1 MITPSTV
8 KIVADVAGFNRDMS
22 TAEKKMQS
30 FGGVVGGLKT
40 AAVSL
45 GAAMLASAG
54 VNGLSAMV
62 ARSMQ
67 LRDANAKLADR
78 LGITTQKVAAFTL
91 QSELSGIGMDGME
104 RALQKMTVRLQ
115 DAAEQGGPVADA
127 IKKIGLNVYELASK
141 KPDEAFFMISDAM
154 KNMTN
159 ANEKLNSVSD
169 IFGDKSLAITNML
182 NEGRAGFDLAAQK
195 ATEFGTAIS
204 RVDAAKLE
212 AANDSFTLMQESVD
226 GLATRIGI
234 RLSPMLQQM
243 AENFASNT
251 TAMAKMLGFRTE
263 EEELNHLLA
272 SRAGL
277 LKQIADIE
285 AAAGGK
291 VQGTAALS
299 ARADALRAEI
309 NLILN
314 KQRTETEA
322 FVASDKMRIV
332 EEQATAKRLENSA
345 LETTAIKN
353 KKVAI
358 DAELQ
363 AMRDREAYR
372 KELQTEMQAELAF
385 EAEGKRIFYDAE
397 IEALK
402 LQSAAEEDAAVQHN
416 ALVDQQLQ
424 LDQTAADS
432 KRAMQASVIG
442 NALSLMQMLG
452 GKSKT
457 WAKAAVVLDKAMSIA
472 KIAMATEVASM
483 NAAAAAAVG
492 GPGAVAAAV
501 ASMRAMGA
509 LSMGIVAGMGALELS
524 NINTGGGSSAS
535 GAGTGGAAGLSPY
548 GAPPVVMPMQQE
560 QRQGSIS
567 VYING
572 PTNEQFMVDTVV
584 PMLQDMVQ
592 HRDVIIVRND
602 SRNGQMLMDK

>member
-8 KIVADVAGFNRDMS
+8 KIVADVSGFNRDIS
-22 TAEKKMQS
+22 SAENKMQS
-30 FGGVVGGLKT
+30 FGGVLGGLKT
-40 AAVSL
+40 AAVGL

-54 VNGLSAMV
+54 VNGISAMV

-78 LGITTQKVAAFTL
+78 LGITTQKVAGLVL

-182 NEGRAGFDLAAQK
+182 NEGREGFALATQK

-243 AENFASNT
+243 SENFASNT
-251 TAMAKMLGFRTE
+251 VAMAKMLGFRTE

-363 AMRDREAYR
+363 SMRDQALAG
-372 KELQTEMQAELAF
+372 KELHAELMLEFNERAVADQLSIDQRVAGKINELNNIREINALEV
-385 EAEGKRIFYDAE
+385 EAAQEKAGYIME
-397 IEALK
+397 IEEQQYQAQIARGESAFSTMLGNVSSHNKAFFKIQK
-402 LQSAAEEDAAVQHN
+402 LYRLSKLAMEAPAAI
-416 ALVDQQLQ
+416 
-424 LDQTAADS
+424 ADS
-432 KRAMQASVIG
+432 YAWGASWGGPPAGATMAGIAGLAMASYAGQLAGASFGGSGGG
-442 NALSLMQMLG
+442 NAG
-452 GKSKT
+452 G
-457 WAKAAVVLDKAMSIA
+457 
-472 KIAMATEVASM
+472 
-483 NAAAAAAVG
+483 
-492 GPGAVAAAV
+492 
-501 ASMRAMGA
+501 
-509 LSMGIVAGMGALELS
+509 
-524 NINTGGGSSAS
+524 GGGSANPV
-535 GAGTGGAAGLSPY
+535 T
-548 GAPPVVMPMQQE
+548 APIRPGDISITQPPTQQS
-560 QRQGSIS
+560 GSIT
-567 VYING
+567 INVNG
-572 PTNEQFMVDTVV
+572 VMTEDIVNNLIV
-584 PMLQDMVQ
+584 PALQNAVEN
-592 HRDVIIVRND
+592 RDVILIRGD
-602 SRNGQMLMDK
+602 SRNAQQLMA

>member
-8 KIVADVAGFNRDMS
+8 KIVADVSGFNRDIS
-22 TAEKKMQS
+22 SAENKMQS
-30 FGGVVGGLKT
+30 FGGVLGGLKT

-67 LRDANAKLADR
+67 LRDAQAKLADR
-78 LGITTQKVAAFTL
+78 LGITTQSVAALSL

-115 DAAEQGGPVADA
+115 DAAAQGGPVADA

-141 KPDEAFFMISDAM
+141 KPDEAFFMIAAAM
-154 KNMTN
+154 KNMTS

-169 IFGDKSLAITNML
+169 IFGDKSLAITSML
-182 NEGRAGFDLAAQK
+182 NEGREGFALAAQK

-212 AANDSFTLMQESVD
+212 AANDSFTLMKESVD

-285 AAAGGK
+285 ASAGGK

-322 FVASDKMRIV
+322 FVASDKMRIA
-332 EEQATAKRLENSA
+332 EEQATAKKLEHDAIEKEIDKGKKARIAQMTVDNKAMHDGRMAAEVLWMEVQAIDDEAEQIIADRTQARIFQGMDDVRQITAVQKEEAEKQVENERWASDQIRNMKMDVFSNAAGLFRA
-345 LETTAIKN
+345 LGAEN
-353 KKVAI
+353 KK
-358 DAELQ
+358 
-363 AMRDREAYR
+363 Y
-372 KELQTEMQAELAF
+372 
-385 EAEGKRIFYDAE
+385 
-397 IEALK
+397 
-402 LQSAAEEDAAVQHN
+402 
-416 ALVDQQLQ
+416 
-424 LDQTAADS
+424 
-432 KRAMQASVIG
+432 
-442 NALSLMQMLG
+442 
-452 GKSKT
+452 
-457 WAKAAVVLDKAMSIA
+457 A
-472 KIAMATEVASM
+472 KIAFAIEKGLALARIAIDTQV
-483 NAAAAAAVG
+483 AAVSALKIDPTG
-492 GPGAVAAAV
+492 ILSARIELLGA
-501 ASMRAMGA
+501 ASAILVGA
-509 LSMGIVAGMGALELS
+509 TALVE
-524 NINTGGGSSAS
+524 NR
-535 GAGTGGAAGLSPY
+535 GAGGGAAGGAVGGGGSAPSPTPYTNPNGVLS
-548 GAPPVVMPMQQE
+548 GQTQSS
-560 QRQGSIS
+560 GSIT
-567 VYING
+567 INVNG
-572 PTNEQFMVDTVV
+572 VMTEDIVNNLIV
-584 PMLQDMVQ
+584 PALQNAVEN
-592 HRDVIIVRND
+592 RDVILIRGD
-602 SRNGQMLMDK
+602 SRNAQQLMA

>member
-8 KIVADVAGFNRDMS
+8 KIVADVSGFNRDIS
-22 TAEKKMQS
+22 SAENKMQS
-30 FGGVVGGLKT
+30 FGGVLGGLKT
-40 AAVSL
+40 AAVGL

-67 LRDANAKLADR
+67 LRDAQAKLADR
-78 LGITTQKVAAFTL
+78 LGITTQSVAALSL

-141 KPDEAFFMISDAM
+141 KPDEAFFMIADAM

-182 NEGRAGFDLAAQK
+182 NEGREGFDLAAQK

-212 AANDSFTLMQESVD
+212 AANDSFTLMKESVD

-234 RLSPMLQQM
+234 RLSPMLEQM
-243 AENFASNT
+243 AANFASNT
-251 TAMAKMLGFRTE
+251 VAMAKMLGFRTE

-322 FVASDKMRIV
+322 FVASDKMRIA
-332 EEQATAKRLENSA
+332 EEAATAKRLENSA
-345 LETTAIKN
+345 LETAAIKN

-363 AMRDREAYR
+363 AMRDRETYR
-372 KELQTEMQAELAF
+372 KELQIEMQTELAL
-385 EAEGKRIFYDAE
+385 EAEGKRIYYDAE
-397 IEALK
+397 IETLRLK
-402 LQSAAEEDAAVQHN
+402 SEAEEAAAVRHN
-416 ALVDQQLQ
+416 QLVDEQMQF
-424 LDQTAADS
+424 DQTAANS
-432 KRAMQASVIG
+432 KRSMQESVAG
-442 NALSLMQMLG
+442 NAIALMQMLG
-452 GKSKT
+452 GKSKG
-457 WAKAAVVLDKAMSIA
+457 WARAAVVLDKAMSIA
-472 KIAMATEVASM
+472 KIKMATEVAAM
-483 NAAAAAAVG
+483 NAAAAS
-492 GPGAVAAAV
+492 AVAGPAAAAAAA
-501 ASMRAMGA
+501 ASMRTMGA
-509 LSMGIVAGMGALELS
+509 LSMGIVLGMGALELS
-524 NINTGGGSSAS
+524 SINTGGGSSAS

-548 GAPPVVMPMQQE
+548 GAPPVVMPMQQ
-560 QRQGSIS
+560 QSSGSIT
-567 VYING
+567 INVNG
-572 PTNEQFMVDTVV
+572 VMTEDIVNNLIV
-584 PMLQDMVQ
+584 PALQNAVEN
-592 HRDVIIVRND
+592 RDVILIRGD
-602 SRNGQMLMDK
+602 SRNGQELMPA